1 MTAGQIVS
9 MRMRIIQQPWRLWIS
24 QIRGIVSLES
34 RRNLVSWRS
43 LWVYFLA
50 FAPACIILIHAL
62 FDRGHNRMDEDTVVL
77 AGIFQLYYVRLGIFF
92 GCLGIFT
99 RLIRGEMVERSL
111 HYYLLSPVRREV
123 LLLGKFLAGTIRA
136 VLLFGGAVLLSFF
149 LMYMPHGAAGQQY
162 MFDGPGMSQLYAYL
176 GITVLACVA
185 YGSIFLLFSMLMKN
199 PAPAALLL
207 MGWEFI
213 SALLP
218 SFLQQFSVSSHLRH
232 LMPVSVP
239 AEGIFALLTVTTEP
253 VPPWL
258 AVFGVLLL
266 TTGVL
271 AVSCY
276 RMRSLEISYTTE

>member
-1 MTAGQIVS
+1 MTGA
-9 MRMRIIQQPWRLWIS
+9 RANELRTKFLQQPWRLWLS
-24 QIRGIVSLES
+24 QIRSIVSLES
-34 RRNLVSWRS
+34 RRNLFSWRS

-50 FAPACIILIHAL
+50 FAPTCIILLHAL
-62 FDRGHNRMDEDTVVL
+62 FERRGSRMDEDTLVL

-123 LLLGKFLAGTIRA
+123 LLLGKFLAGTVRS
-136 VLLFGGAVLLSFF
+136 VLLFGSAVALSFF
-149 LMYMPHGAAGQQY
+149 LMYIPHGAAGQQY

-213 SALLP
+213 SAVLP
-218 SFLQQFSVSSHLRH
+218 PALQQFSVASHLRH
-232 LMPVSVP
+232 LMPVSIP
-239 AEGIFALLTVTTEP
+239 GEGIFALLTVATEP
-253 VPPWL
+253 VPGWL
-258 AVFGVLLL
+258 AVVGVLLL
-266 TTGVL
+266 TVAVL
-271 AVSCY
+271 VLSCY
-276 RMRSLEISYTTE
+276 RMRYLEISYSTE